1 MSPLDEY
8 TLSQQQIEQGV
19 VVLKKRHRN
28 LMLLAMTTSTVFVAS
43 VLSIFI
49 QHDLIYS
56 FFGLSTEV
64 KQLHI
69 VPSLNVNVDQPADY
83 FLSLLSWFGWFILKI
98 FVSFIGAFFVIRFLK
113 KIKYFYIRF
122 QSFVLRFVGW
132 LIAFILLWSSLTYV
146 QYDGGDKK
154 AHVIEKLV
162 KYESNIQESEIAQ
175 YLKNNDIA
183 KPIQDYLLAQ
193 TALLHKPA
201 DKALA
206 MVFTQRL
213 VNAEKNDVK
222 FLEYGFQP
230 EQIWILQNQLYGKS
244 ITLFAKN
251 VDKQATHAELIS
263 KYAQILIYAVIVLS
277 FIVSLF
283 LFVLAS
289 NLKKRAI
296 RIEQRI
302 F

>member
-19 VVLKKRHRN
+19 VVLKKRHKN

-64 KQLHI
+64 KQLHM
-69 VPSLNVNVDQPADY
+69 VPSLNVNVDQPTDY
-83 FLSLLSWFGWFILKI
+83 FLSLLSWFGWLVFKI
-98 FVSFIGAFFVIRFLK
+98 FVSFIGAFFVIHFLK

-122 QSFVLRFVGW
+122 QSFVLKFVGW

-146 QYDGGDKK
+146 QYDGGDKT
-154 AHVIEKLV
+154 AHAIEKLV

-244 ITLFAKN
+244 ITSFAKN
-251 VDKQATHAELIS
+251 VDKQANQAELIS
-263 KYAQILIYAVIVLS
+263 KYAQMLIYAVILLS
-277 FIVSLF
+277 FVVSLF
-283 LFVLAS
+283 LFILAS
-289 NLKKRAI
+289 HLKKRAI

>member
-64 KQLHI
+64 KQLHM
-69 VPSLNVNVDQPADY
+69 VPILNVNVDQPTDY
-83 FLSLLSWFGWFILKI
+83 FLSLLSWFGWLVFKI
-98 FVSFIGAFFVIRFLK
+98 FVSFIGAFFVIHFLK

-122 QSFVLRFVGW
+122 QSFVLKFVGW

-154 AHVIEKLV
+154 SHAIEKLV

-175 YLKNNDIA
+175 YLKNNDVA

-193 TALLHKPA
+193 TALLYKPA

-213 VNAEKNDVK
+213 VNAERSDVK

-244 ITLFAKN
+244 ITSFAKN
-251 VDKQATHAELIS
+251 VDKQATQAELIS

-289 NLKKRAI
+289 HLKKRAI

-302 F
+302 L

>member
-132 LIAFILLWSSLTYV
+132 LIAFIVLWSSLTYV

-154 AHVIEKLV
+154 AHAIEKLV

-213 VNAEKNDVK
+213 VNAEKNDAK

-244 ITLFAKN
+244 ITSFAKN
-251 VDKQATHAELIS
+251 VDKQATQAELIS